1 MLKCYFE
8 LLEHLDMN
16 DDTLVEYLP
25 PPAAN
30 RRLRAL
36 LKELKKVESVA
47 KALEGAEVTLL
58 DVRVWFDGLLTI
70 KPQYERYIGP
80 RAQIIH
86 SPGFEAACVRVLG
99 GDAGRLKRA
108 ERAALEPFRHRQAE
122 AAGEAR
128 EDGEGPSSSEEDSFV
143 VQLQKRRR
151 IARKEVK
158 YDLLA
163 SIQPTSNIAERYFSV
178 ARTTLGQERHS
189 LQPITL
195 EIIMFL
201 RQNAGYW
208 NAQTVDNA
216 TQ

>member
-1 MLKCYFE
+1 
-8 LLEHLDMN
+8 
-16 DDTLVEYLP
+16 
-25 PPAAN
+25 
-30 RRLRAL
+30 
-36 LKELKKVESVA
+36 SVA
-47 KALEGAEVTLL
+47 EALEGAEVTLL

-70 KPQYERYIGP
+70 KPQYERYNGP
-80 RAQIIH
+80 SAQIVH
-86 SPGFEAACVRVLG
+86 SPDFEAACVRVLG

-151 IARKEVK
+151 LARKEVK

-163 SIQPTSNIAERYFSV
+163 SIHPTSNTAERFFSV
-178 ARTTLGQERHS
+178 ARTTFGQERHS

-195 EIIMFL
+195 EMILFL

-208 NAQTVDNA
+208 NAQTVDDA

>member
-1 MLKCYFE
+1 
-8 LLEHLDMN
+8 
-16 DDTLVEYLP
+16 
-25 PPAAN
+25 
-30 RRLRAL
+30 
-36 LKELKKVESVA
+36 
-47 KALEGAEVTLL
+47 
-58 DVRVWFDGLLTI
+58 
-70 KPQYERYIGP
+70 
-80 RAQIIH
+80 
-86 SPGFEAACVRVLG
+86 AACVRVLG

-151 IARKEVK
+151 LARKEFK

-163 SIQPTSNIAERYFSV
+163 SIPPTSNIAERFFSV
-178 ARTTLGQERHS
+178 ARTTFGQERHS
-189 LQPITL
+189 LQSIAL
-195 EIIMFL
+195 EMILFL

-208 NAQTVDNA
+208 NAQTVDDA